1 MPAEI
6 NDFYQHP
13 AVRSQLQHE
22 LAALAPILAGV
33 YGTTG
38 LFLRAHEAA
47 PDNLPANLLA
57 NVVGLALDEAQ
68 ILRGGL
74 ACDPGELPLAGESC
88 KLVVV
93 QHLLERLDE
102 PAACMTE
109 IARVLAPEGV
119 LLVLGF
125 NPLSLW
131 RPWLAGAMRRAR
143 LPLRIRSAQS
153 WAATIDAQ
161 GIDVL
166 QTRYSGA
173 WSPWSAASAE
183 QTGAAGVAAVALAR
197 LRGGW
202 LLLARKQ
209 RSVLTPLRL
218 RRDTRELAR
227 NPRLVP
233 GAHREHARVI
243 ASIEEECA

>member
-1 MPAEI
+1 M
-6 NDFYQHP
+6 
-13 AVRSQLQHE
+13 
-22 LAALAPILAGV
+22 LAPILAGV

-38 LFLRAHEAA
+38 LFLRAHETA
-47 PDNLPANLLA
+47 PDGFPANLLA
-57 NVVGLALDEAQ
+57 NVVDLALDEAQ

-74 ACDPGELPLAGESC
+74 ACAPDELPLAGESC

-93 QHLLERLDE
+93 QHLLERVDD
-102 PAACMTE
+102 PAACMSE

-131 RPWLAGAMRRAR
+131 RPWLAGTARRVR
-143 LPLRIRSAQS
+143 QPMRIRSAQS
-153 WAATIDAQ
+153 WATTIGAQ

-173 WSPWSAASAE
+173 WSPWSAPAAE
-183 QTGAAGVAAVALAR
+183 PVAAVGAVAAALTR

-202 LLLARKQ
+202 LLLARKR

-218 RRDTRELAR
+218 RRDARELAR
-227 NPRLVP
+227 NPRLAP
-233 GAHREHARVI
+233 GAHRECAHAL
-243 ASIEEECA
+243 ASIEEKCA

>member
-1 MPAEI
+1 MPVET

-13 AVRSQLQHE
+13 AVCNLFRQE
-22 LAALAPILAGV
+22 LATLAPILAGV

-38 LFLRAHEAA
+38 LFLRAHAAA
-47 PDNLPANLLA
+47 PDELPANLLG
-57 NVVGLALDEAQ
+57 NVVSLALDDAQ
-68 ILRGGL
+68 TLSGGL
-74 ACDPGELPLAGESC
+74 SCTPGELPLAGESC

-93 QHLLERLDE
+93 QHLFERLDD
-102 PAACMTE
+102 PASCVGE

-131 RPWLAGAMRRAR
+131 RPWLAGAARRVR
-143 LPLRIRSAQS
+143 LPIRLRSAQS
-153 WAATIDAQ
+153 WATAIGAQ

-166 QTRYSGA
+166 QTRYPGA
-173 WSPWSAASAE
+173 WSPWSASLAE
-183 QTGAAGVAAVALAR
+183 PLTVTGSTPLAW
-197 LRGGW
+197 LRGSW
-202 LLLARKQ
+202 LLLARKR

-218 RRDTRELAR
+218 RRDMRELAR

-233 GAHREHARVI
+233 GAHRECAHVLAP
-243 ASIEEECA
+243 IEEKCA

>member
-1 MPAEI
+1 MPVETR
-6 NDFYQHP
+6 DFYQQP
-13 AVRSQLQHE
+13 AVRSLLRQE
-22 LAALAPILAGV
+22 LATLAPILAGI

-38 LFLRAHEAA
+38 LFLRAHASA
-47 PDNLPANLLA
+47 PDGLPANLLG
-57 NVVGLALDEAQ
+57 NVIGLALDEAQ
-68 ILRGGL
+68 VFRGGL
-74 ACDPGELPLAGESC
+74 SCAPDELPLAGESC

-93 QHLLERLDE
+93 QHLFERLDD
-102 PAACMTE
+102 PAACMSE

-131 RPWLAGAMRRAR
+131 RPWLAGTARRTR
-143 LPLRIRSAQS
+143 LALKFRSAQS
-153 WAATIDAQ
+153 WATTIGAL

-173 WSPWSAASAE
+173 WSPWSMPSAE
-183 QTGAAGVAAVALAR
+183 PTEATATTAPLAR

-202 LLLARKQ
+202 LLLARKR

-218 RRDTRELAR
+218 RRDARELAR
-227 NPRLVP
+227 NPRLAP
-233 GAHREHARVI
+233 GAHRE
-243 ASIEEECA
+243 CA